1 MQVSDRDTWMFAVRC
16 LKNGPRRRK
25 IRCTSGWPSCRSCQK
40 RSIECRYAGISQDS
54 STVPPALRSPASTSV
69 PDQHLGLLAQVSTAE
84 LLQAAGFFRDNFG
97 STLLFFFDPL
107 TFATTFSNR
116 ELPQSLTSAVLA
128 LVARVSSWGSVA
140 ESWTYY
146 RTASGLLQNSPDDV
160 SLRRVQ
166 TYLVLCVYEVGCGL
180 ESRAWIHLGNAIR
193 MAQILRLP
201 VMDKPPSPFDW
212 GKPEQTGDEDF
223 LVRELKRRTFW
234 SCFFLDKL
242 LSNGRDRPSGIQ
254 EQDIFCDLPISEED
268 LVFRRFDQSLALS
281 DPGWWQKGKHNL
293 YVPLVRI
300 LFILGD
306 ITTWHGRGGR
316 HADKRMPWESDM
328 PFTVLDE
335 RLNEWERHIPAHLRY
350 SLEAFTA
357 ISMISASQSK
367 VWGMTYLFF
376 FLAKASLHREYYPF
390 VPQKGY
396 TPCEGLFDPASTPPD
411 WASPPPGWREGSVRQ
426 LLRNSQLI
434 TELYGW
440 MISKLSPFPGVYPFM
455 GLCLM
460 TSSSVNLFFKSLDE
474 NRYDQCGSRKAIESS
489 LKEGIQA
496 MESLQQFWDLPA
508 YWVSPAF
515 FLVSRPPLT

>member
-1 MQVSDRDTWMFAVRC
+1 MCSHKR
-16 LKNGPRRRK
+16 PRQRK

-40 RSIECRYAGISQDS
+40 RSVECQYAGISQDT
-54 STVPPALRSPASTSV
+54 STVPPALRSPPSTSV
-69 PDQHLGLLAQVSTAE
+69 PDQNRLGHLSQISTTE
-84 LLQAAGFFRDNFG
+84 LLQAAEFFRDNFG

-116 ELPQSLTSAVLA
+116 ELSQSLTFAVLA

-140 ESWTYY
+140 ASWKYY
-146 RTASGLLQNSPDDV
+146 RTASDLLRDSPDDV
-160 SLRRVQ
+160 SLPRVQ

-180 ESRAWIHLGNAIR
+180 ESRAWIHLGDAIR

-212 GKPEQTGDEDF
+212 GKPEQNSDED
-223 LVRELKRRTFW
+223 LLARELKRRTFW

-268 LVFRRFDQSLALS
+268 LVFRRFDQSVALS
-281 DPGWWQKGKHNL
+281 DPDCWQKGKHNL

-316 HADKRMPWESDM
+316 HADKRMPWELDM

-335 RLNEWERHIPAHLRY
+335 RLNEWERHIPAHLQY

-357 ISMISASQSK
+357 LSMISVSQSK
-367 VWGMTYLFF
+367 LWGLTYLFF

-396 TPCEGLFDPASTPPD
+396 TPCEGPFDPATTPTE
-411 WASPPPGWREGSVRQ
+411 WGSPTPGWREESVRQ
-426 LLRNSQLI
+426 LLRNSWL
-434 TELYGW
+434 
-440 MISKLSPFPGVYPFM
+440 
-455 GLCLM
+455 

-474 NRYDQCGSRKAIESS
+474 NGYAQCGTRREIESS
-489 LKEGIQA
+489 FKEGMEA
-496 MESLQQFWDLPA
+496 MENLQQFWDLPA

-515 FLVSRPPLT
+515 LFLASFHR